1 MLLNLTLCLKFLTCF
16 LNLIGIVLPLCHDE
30 ECTLREAAIISS
42 LLTKSSVP
50 ILHSCAAMLK
60 IAEMDY
66 KGPNS
71 IFLLTLLRKK
81 YALPYRVIDALVCH
95 FARFSADTSEFP
107 VLWYQALLAFVE
119 NYHTDISDEQKEA
132 LADLCKVHRH
142 HQITPVIMNYL
153 HPVNK
158 MQE

>member
-1 MLLNLTLCLKFLTCF
+1 M
-16 LNLIGIVLPLCHDE
+16 DE
-30 ECTLREAAIISS
+30 DSTLREAVIISS
-42 LLTKSSVP
+42 VLNKSSVP

-66 KGPNS
+66 KGANS
-71 IFLLTLLRKK
+71 IFLLTLLKKK

-95 FARFSADTSEFP
+95 FARFTADKQEFP

-119 NYHTDISDEQKEA
+119 NYCTDISDEQKEV
-132 LADLCKVHRH
+132 LSDLCKVHRH
-142 HQITPVIMNYL
+142 HLITPVIMNYL
-153 HPVNK
+153 HTSNE